1 MFVGSRFCAHCGAE
15 ATRSSLQ
22 DDTPLPCPR
31 CNESLQ
37 PLLLGATTVRECAA
51 CGGLW
56 VDPQTLQHLCD
67 EREAHAAVVSA
78 LAARI
83 PTNAG
88 SQETVRY
95 VPCPRCKKLMNRV
108 NFSKSSG
115 VILDVCKADG
125 VWLDRG
131 EMQRVV
137 GFVEAG
143 GLTIARERQ
152 RERLV
157 EEQRR
162 LTALEA
168 RGAPVA
174 TELSVGAVGSW
185 RNRPSP
191 NASLEQLL
199 ADALGIFVRH

>member
-15 ATRSSLQ
+15 AIRSALH

-31 CNESLQ
+31 CSESLQ
-37 PLLLGATTVRECAA
+37 PLMLGTTSVRECAL

-67 EREAHAAVVSA
+67 EREAHAAVVST
-78 LAARI
+78 LAARV
-83 PTNAG
+83 PTNAAAP
-88 SQETVRY
+88 ETVRY
-95 VPCPRCKKLMNRV
+95 IPCPRCKKLMNRV

-115 VILDVCKADG
+115 VILDVCKGDG

-131 EMQRVV
+131 ELQRVV

-162 LTALEA
+162 LTAMEA
-168 RGAPVA
+168 RGAPVV
-174 TELSVGAVGSW
+174 TELSTGASGSW
-185 RNRPSP
+185 RFSTSP